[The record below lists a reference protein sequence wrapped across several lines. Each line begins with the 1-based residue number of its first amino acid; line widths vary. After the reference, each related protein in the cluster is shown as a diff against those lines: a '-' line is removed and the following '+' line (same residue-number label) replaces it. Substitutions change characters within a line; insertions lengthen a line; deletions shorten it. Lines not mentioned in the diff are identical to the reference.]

1 MAGTGRGSDSQK
13 QLLSLIRDFAAEK
26 SQGERRVV
34 NLRKQIEKLTSE
46 LSEANAELENAK
58 RYKELVEQ
66 DLRGFEVQLMLTES
80 SVQTLAAR
88 VSLIQGHISA
98 VESDFETLRSE
109 EAALR
114 EQFFHNILHMQ
125 DKEISREHY
134 YLRHWFN
141 SFYRKLGSPKYS
153 ADLLVHVCITISIH
167 NYTRY
172 GYNRHQINAS
182 QVIMKENDAEVAL
195 RALEST
201 LLEVISQTAKEDQ
214 EYQAEQKIYENE
226 NLQVQQQLIDC
237 ERKVSLMSMIVM
249 ETKQVQ
255 DLILF
260 PYKYLTSANCF
271 NSFDSLCFIDTPSLH
286 DVVLYHPFNHSC
298 VAACRVLLNSP
309 ITMAIRSSF
318 PLLLGFTP
326 AVINGN
332 QEL

>member
-114 EQFFHNILHMQ
+114 EQFFHNILHMNG
-125 DKEISREHY
+125 KI
-134 YLRHWFN
+134 
-141 SFYRKLGSPKYS
+141 RKLGSPKYS

-172 GYNRHQINAS
+172 GYNRHQI
-182 QVIMKENDAEVAL
+182 KNDAEVAL

-214 EYQAEQKIYENE
+214 EYQAEQKIYEN
-226 NLQVQQQLIDC
+226 VQQQLIDC

-271 NSFDSLCFIDTPSLH
+271 NSFDNTPSLH

-298 VAACRVLLNSP
+298 AAACRVLLNSP

>member
-125 DKEISREHY
+125 DKSIITCDI
-134 YLRHWFN
+134 
-141 SFYRKLGSPKYS
+141 GST
-153 ADLLVHVCITISIH
+153 ASI
-167 NYTRY
+167 
-172 GYNRHQINAS
+172 GS
-182 QVIMKENDAEVAL
+182 VILFTVIVFALYNDAEVAL

-214 EYQAEQKIYENE
+214 EYQAEQKIYEN
-226 NLQVQQQLIDC
+226 VQQQLIDC

-249 ETKQVQ
+249 ETKQSSKLEAAYSSLGEELQRRCVCPSCHL
-255 DLILF
+255 DNLD
-260 PYKYLTSANCF
+260 
-271 NSFDSLCFIDTPSLH
+271 SFI
-286 DVVLYHPFNHSC
+286 
-298 VAACRVLLNSP
+298 VLLP
-309 ITMAIRSSF
+309 AESS
-318 PLLLGFTP
+318 
-326 AVINGN
+326 
-332 QEL
+332 